1 VQLDKLREK
10 IMTTNSTPAKLTDL
24 KHQEFVFTAKQGEA
38 PETIA
43 RKFFKDCFEFDGE
56 PKLNHLFTE
65 EGKRVYESYI
75 DSGSVDY
82 IYIIAE

>member
-1 VQLDKLREK
+1 
-10 IMTTNSTPAKLTDL
+10 MTTNSTPKTLTDL
-24 KHQEFVFTAKQGEA
+24 RFQEFVFTAKQGQA

-43 RKFFKDCFEFDGE
+43 RKFFKDLFDFEGE

-65 EGKRVYESYI
+65 DGKRVYESYI
-75 DSGSVDY
+75 DAGSVDY